1 MSKIICDVCGTSYP
15 ETATQCP
22 ICGCVRSVDAKV
34 VTGSTNEAESQ
45 ATSTYTYVKGGR
57 FSKANVKKRNSG
69 KQPASNETPIR
80 TQPADREADKK
91 EIGVVITTIAL
102 LLAIIAVVAYIVVKL
117 VVPTLFVDQKPNDNE
132 NNYND
137 NTIASSSDTTDVN
150 TSETDD
156 TTVLEI
162 PCTEIVLSKTSVEFD
177 SVDASLLL
185 NVTTSPADTTDSLI
199 FATSDEKI
207 ATVNHDGKITAVGGG
222 EAVITVICGSVMAEC
237 RVVCNIDEPT
247 EGTEPSEPST
257 PSASDFKLNREDFT
271 LTSKGQ
277 VWKLYSGD
285 IAANQITWTSA
296 NEKVVTIK
304 DGVVTA
310 VGSGMTKVYGEYG
323 GVKLSCIVR
332 CSDSMGK
339 ADEDTSGNASV
350 PETTAP
356 NGKYTISNTDVTLV
370 IGEKFNLTLKDANGN
385 IVNVGWQSANSDIS
399 SVTGNE
405 VTGVSVGQTKIY
417 VPYEGAEYSCIVRV
431 IRSRG

>member
-34 VTGSTNEAESQ
+34 VAGSTNEAESQ
-45 ATSTYTYVKGGR
+45 AINTYAYVKGGR

-69 KQPASNETPIR
+69 KQPASNETSARP
-80 TQPADREADKK
+80 QPTGRQDDKK

-102 LLAIIAVVAYIVVKL
+102 LLAIITVVAYIVVKL
-117 VVPTLFVDQKPNDNE
+117 VIPTLFVDQKPVENG

-137 NTIASSSDTTDVN
+137 NTNASSSDTTDVN
-150 TSETDD
+150 ASETKN

-185 NVTTSPADTTDSLI
+185 NVTTSPANTTDSLI

-207 ATVNHDGKITAVGGG
+207 ATVNRDGKITAVGGG
-222 EAVITVICGSVMAEC
+222 EAVITIICGSVMAEC
-237 RVVCNIDEPT
+237 KVVCNIDEPI
-247 EGTEPSEPST
+247 EGTEPSA

-277 VWKLYSGD
+277 IWKLYSGD

-339 ADEDTSGNASV
+339 ADEDTSGNVNV

-370 IGEKFNLTLKDANGN
+370 IGEKFILTLKDANGN
-385 IVNVGWQSANSDIS
+385 AVNVSWKSANTDIC
-399 SVTGNE
+399 SVNGNE
-405 VTGVSVGQTKIY
+405 VTGVSVGQTKVF